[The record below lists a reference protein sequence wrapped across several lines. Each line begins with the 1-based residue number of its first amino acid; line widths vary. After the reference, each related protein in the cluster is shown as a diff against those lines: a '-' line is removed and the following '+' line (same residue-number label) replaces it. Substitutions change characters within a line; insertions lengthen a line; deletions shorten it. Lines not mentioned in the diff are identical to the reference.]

1 MTAPNTDPTAEL
13 SPLRD
18 AVAGL
23 RAALDRAV
31 LPLEIPGVA
40 DVRAARTALA
50 DQIDDYIL
58 PRLSSLDAPLLAVVG
73 GSTGAGKS
81 TLVNSVIGEAVSRAG
96 VLRPTTSAPV
106 LVHHPDDARWF
117 TDQRILPGLGRVTGQ
132 VAPDA
137 PQDPSS
143 VRLVPSA
150 ALSPGLAV
158 LDAPD
163 IDSVVTRNRDLA
175 GQLLAAADMWIF
187 VTTAARYA
195 DAVPW
200 ELLRQASERGTSV
213 AIVLD
218 RVPPGAGEEIRAH
231 LGTMLTEQGLGGAPV
246 FTVDESPLDAS
257 GLLPAAQIGPLRDW
271 LQGLAGDAQARAAV
285 VRQTLTGALDA
296 LEARS
301 AEVAAAVDAQSQAAA
316 GLAREVGDAY
326 GEATEAVSRDV
337 SDGTLLRGEVLARWQ
352 EFVGTGE
359 FFRQVESTVSR
370 LRDRITS
377 FIRGRRDEPEPLG
390 EALHS
395 GAATLIEAEAQG
407 AATRAVKAWRTSPG
421 GAPLVERHPELGSPG
436 PGFGDSVERLV
447 RDWQAGIFEMV
458 RHEGKDRRAA
468 AKGMA
473 YGVNGL
479 GLALMLVTF
488 ASTGGI
494 TGAEVGIAGGSAVV
508 AQKVLEAIF
517 GDETVRRLAAKARED
532 LVARVGELYDS
543 EAHRFDE
550 VLSAALADGEAA
562 DGLRRA
568 AAAVKAAR

>member
-1 MTAPNTDPTAEL
+1 MNAAAPPPAGL

-23 RAALDRAV
+23 RRVIDAAT
-31 LPLEIPGVA
+31 LPLETPGIA
-40 DVRAARTALA
+40 EARAARQALA

-58 PRLSSLDAPLLAVVG
+58 PRLSSLEAPLLVVVG

-81 TLVNSVIGEAVSRAG
+81 TLVNSLVGQVVSKSG

-117 TDQRILPGLGRVTGQ
+117 IDQRVLPGLGRVTGQ
-132 VAPDA
+132 VAADA

-143 VRLVPSA
+143 VRLVASA
-150 ALSPGLAV
+150 ALPAGLAI

-200 ELLRQASERGTSV
+200 GLLRQAADRGTAV
-213 AIVLD
+213 AVVLD
-218 RVPPGAGEEIRAH
+218 RVPPEAVDEIRAH
-231 LGTMLTEQGLGGAPV
+231 LTTMLAEQGLGAAPV
-246 FTVDESPLDAS
+246 FSIEESSLDAA
-257 GLLPAAQIGPLRDW
+257 GLLPEGQIGPLKGW
-271 LQGLAGDAQARAAV
+271 LTTLAADAQARADV
-285 VRQTLTGALDA
+285 VRQTLTGALEALDA
-296 LEARS
+296 RTRQLAD
-301 AEVAAAVDAQSQAAA
+301 AADGQTAAAVELARAVDDSYGAAA
-316 GLAREVGDAY
+316 NDVR
-326 GEATEAVSRDV
+326 RDV

-352 EFVGTGE
+352 DFVGTGE
-359 FFRQVESTVSR
+359 FFKQVESTVAR
-370 LRDRITS
+370 LRDRLTS
-377 FIRGRRDEPEPLG
+377 FLRGRAPEPEPLG

-395 GAATLIEAEAQG
+395 GVATLVIANAAEAASTSLKQW
-407 AATRAVKAWRTSPG
+407 RAIPG
-421 GAPLVERHPELGSPG
+421 GATLAEMHPDLARNGAGFEERVERM
-436 PGFGDSVERLV
+436 V

-458 RHEGKDRRAA
+458 RTEGKDRRAT
-468 AKGMA
+468 AKGLA

-494 TGAEVGIAGGSAVV
+494 TGAEVGIAGGSAVL
-508 AQKVLEAIF
+508 AQKILEAIF
-517 GDETVRRLAAKARED
+517 GDETVRRLAAKARDD
-532 LVARVGELYDS
+532 LVSRAGDLYA
-543 EAHRFDE
+543 EQAGRFHA
-550 VLSAALADGEAA
+550 VLRSSGSTGDQAQAL
-562 DGLRRA
+562 RA
-568 AAAVKAAR
+568 AADAVKAAR